1 MIIDLTCMWR
11 AQPVR
16 QSKPIRARP
25 DLLSAN
31 PLASCSRGQSPCA
44 GAQCQGEAGLLPAKI
59 GFVTIIPYTHWMYF
73 AERESAERCAA
84 ELASLDFLCGVDHRP
99 PLGAEERTQLP
110 ALADLPDSPPQG
122 DWLLRAAREVEVDE
136 MIERH
141 ERLEAIVTRHGGF
154 YDGGES
160 GLFDPRTGEPV
171 RQADPPPG
179 A

>member
-1 MIIDLTCMWR
+1 
-11 AQPVR
+11 V
-16 QSKPIRARP
+16 
-25 DLLSAN
+25 
-31 PLASCSRGQSPCA
+31 
-44 GAQCQGEAGLLPAKI
+44 AGLLPDKI

-73 AERESAERCAA
+73 AEREAAERCAA

-99 PLGAEERTQLP
+99 PLSAEERAQLVAQQP
-110 ALADLPDSPPQG
+110 ALADLPDPPPHG
-122 DWLLRAAREVEVDE
+122 EWLLRAAREVEVDE

-141 ERLEAIVTRHGGF
+141 ERVEALVTRHGGF

-171 RQADPPPG
+171 QQADPPPG